1 MMNPFLTLREVQGAY
16 QRYVSTFQRFQHPAI
31 GAWVEERVATGRIL
45 WREPFLSLGR
55 RFARGETFADLVA
68 DPAVRLHPE
77 TWRCFTASPAP
88 AGWQPALQ
96 APPSGMGSPAPAGW
110 QPALQAP
117 PSGGVGSLPALQ
129 EPLHPHRHQSDAVRA
144 ILGERANT
152 IVATGTGSGKS
163 YTFGIPIVSECLR
176 LRDAGVAGIKAVI
189 IYPMNALANSQ
200 YDDLA
205 RRLAGSG
212 LRIALYTGDTGYEA
226 KAAQAIYTQAT
237 GRAQPYDSE
246 VLSRNEIQRR
256 PPDILMTNFQMLELI
271 LTRFEDQLLFPA
283 EHAGALRFL
292 VLDEIHTYTGR
303 RGADVACLIRRLK
316 QHTGTIGKLRCI
328 GTSATVQSGPEE
340 DARAMI
346 ARFASDLF
354 GEPFTPAHILGEQ
367 YIQPE
372 GTGNSILPPEIT
384 VTDEMLAAF
393 DGTPGKLMAQAV
405 PLAEALLG
413 RKLLPAEC
421 TREGLGIALAE
432 QATLYFLDHELNAPA
447 GTPVVQGGEAF
458 RVPPASV
465 PVRSLVAPAS
475 VPGNVAPAGT
485 PVVQGGEAFRVPPAS
500 VPGRSLVAPAS
511 VPGNVA
517 PAGTPVVQGGGPISL
532 EAAVERYQAAYRP
545 GHDHDACRRELLA
558 ALLVGQVATM
568 PLYERQEPR
577 LVPKLHAFFSQGR
590 TIHACLAPDG
600 PHLNERGDL
609 LCPACAENKRQAQTF
624 PLCFCRGCGQEY
636 YGVAM
641 QEDGALLPRDLDAL
655 DVDGTPLYLAPILY
669 DAELLP
675 LPDNWRTP
683 RGAIQKRYQEVM
695 PASAVYCPVHQRL
708 NSPCDCQEQRR
719 VTLVPVP
726 FLFCPSCGIT
736 YDRRSREFNKLFSFG
751 TVGRSTATDVVVGET
766 LRALPADERKII
778 AFSDNRQDT
787 ALQAA
792 HMNNL
797 QRRLHFRRGLVAALE
812 AAGCVINEDGS
823 AQDAAAPTL
832 ELDDAGQR
840 IFQALKAADA
850 LPSYSRSQGKYST
863 SRTDDGR
870 YQRYLRF
877 GVLQEL
883 ESSRRRNHL
892 NLEDTG
898 LLVVRYDG
906 LEAFAADEDVWAGI
920 PQLSRLSAGAR
931 LEYLQGFLDVMRRRR
946 AIAHD
951 DLLNFEAFDLDVLGK
966 LNADVFFHQGG
977 YGGMAPAGYS
987 DDATTGSRAA
997 TVIRWVSP
1005 NGALLAW
1012 TRRALSC
1019 SREEGADVIRLVVE
1033 ALRHPDAGFLC
1044 DQFFKNVGTLTML
1057 APERLTLQ
1065 LSRATTHPVCPKCG
1079 LVYHFR
1085 ALGICSGPTCGDLR
1099 PTSFASNYFRQ
1110 EYLRPLAGD
1119 VRVEAEEHS
1128 AQVSG
1133 HERRQIEARFRNPQD
1148 HLNTLICTPTMEL
1161 GIDIGQLTSVYM
1173 RNVPPSPSNYA
1184 QRAGR
1189 AGRKGQSSLITV
1201 FCGVGSARG
1210 PHDQYFYQHPEKIIA
1225 GAITVPRFLLEN
1237 RALLRSHIHSLVL
1250 ETLGREFKLPTSP
1263 GELLN
1268 LQAAGFPLFADLE
1281 QRLRDELQTRSAA
1294 IFRAV
1299 CDAFAQERQAFPWF
1313 TETFI
1318 RDAIAGFVDKLSAA
1332 FDSWRAEYQRLQ
1344 EEFDEITQEL
1354 RNEGPSYERRHRQDV
1369 VTERLAD
1376 MRNGKKGFYT
1386 YRYLGAQGYLP
1397 NYAFPRQATTV
1408 SFYESKD
1415 EISRERAL
1423 ALREY
1428 APGNSIYYRG
1438 NRYEVIIA
1446 RSRTSKGTPA
1456 FTDLLICP
1464 NCRAAYLGVNA
1475 KLPACETCGT
1485 SFLTMHPNPHALA
1498 LPDMLAKRRTWI
1510 TADEEERTRL
1520 GYRVTHHYQMG
1531 KSARHTAMSTQEGTP
1546 LLELTY
1552 EHNGKLV
1559 QVNSG
1564 LVQAEREDQE
1574 PGFVLCTKCNRWL
1587 IGEERIEHHLDPEH
1601 DQACRHGATTD
1612 DLAHQVFLF
1621 SDSSV
1626 DVVTLDVPPP
1636 EGLALAE
1643 QPSFYMSLL
1652 MALLH
1657 ATTITLELDE
1667 SELNGFL
1674 APHPHDPERQRIILF
1689 ETAEGGAGAVEAL
1702 SDANRLRQIAA
1713 RACEILHAPVDDEVL
1728 PAVGCERACYDCL
1741 LSFHNQHHHHLLN
1754 RHVALPFLRQLCQP
1768 LVSTFLGANTGAG
1781 SAGASLEALLSR
1793 CQSELERTVLRAIHA
1808 GGLPLPDEA
1817 QYLCTDSSGAP
1828 IASADFYFAE
1838 QRLAVLVD
1846 GPPHAQDYA
1855 QAGDGERRAHLKRA
1869 GYSVLEIAHDAVGA
1883 GLRKLAERLN
1893 VPLKAETTRESGIER
1908 STQESQTPGNIWA
1921 PWLYDLSASV
1931 LHPLMRALAIAG
1943 CPPPDEVGRDVPVD
1957 GRVVATVELSWSEQQ
1972 VAVALPG
1979 QVSPAAQE
1987 KLETAGWQIIAANLE
2002 QADASI
2008 NDVRQALMTSARAV
2022 AKTKE

>member
-1 MMNPFLTLREVQGAY
+1 MNPFLTLRDVQGAY

-31 GAWVEERVATGRIL
+31 RAWVAEHVATGRIL

-55 RFARGETFADLVA
+55 RFARGETFAELVA
-68 DPAVRLHPE
+68 DPAVRLHPD
-77 TWRCFTASPAP
+77 TWRCFTVSPTP
-88 AGWQPALQ
+88 AGWKT
-96 APPSGMGSPAPAGW
+96 
-110 QPALQAP
+110 
-117 PSGGVGSLPALQ
+117 GGTPHP
-129 EPLHPHRHQSDAVRA
+129 EPLHPHRHQSDAVRV

-152 IVATGTGSGKS
+152 VVATGTGSGKS
-163 YTFGIPIVSECLR
+163 YTFGIPIVSECLH
-176 LRDAGVAGIKAVI
+176 LRDQGVPGIKAVI

-200 YDDLA
+200 YDDLS

-212 LRIALYTGDTGYEA
+212 LRIALYTGETEYEA
-226 KAAQAIYTQAT
+226 ATALDAYTQAT

-246 VLSRNEIQRR
+246 VLSRVGIQQR
-256 PPDILMTNFQMLELI
+256 PPDILMTNYQMLEFI
-271 LTRFEDQLLFPA
+271 LTRFEDQVLFPA

-292 VLDEIHTYTGR
+292 VLDELHTYTGK

-328 GTSATVQSGPEE
+328 GTSATVQSGPAE
-340 DARAMI
+340 DTRALI

-354 GEPFTPAHILGEQ
+354 GEPFTPEHVLGEQ
-367 YIQPE
+367 YIDPE
-372 GTGNSILPPEIT
+372 GTGNSILPASIT
-384 VTDEMLAAF
+384 VTEEMLAAF
-393 DGTPGKLMAQAV
+393 DGTSGKLMAQAV

-413 RKLLPAEC
+413 RRLLPAEG

-432 QATLYFLDHELNAPA
+432 QATLYFLDHELNIPA
-447 GTPVVQGGEAF
+447 GAPGLQGNG
-458 RVPPASV
+458 PA
-465 PVRSLVAPAS
+465 AY
-475 VPGNVAPAGT
+475 
-485 PVVQGGEAFRVPPAS
+485 
-500 VPGRSLVAPAS
+500 
-511 VPGNVA
+511 
-517 PAGTPVVQGGGPISL
+517 PISL
-532 EAAVERYQAAYRP
+532 EAAVERYQAAYRA

-577 LVPKLHAFFSQGR
+577 LIPRLHAFFSQGR

-609 LCPACAENKRQAQTF
+609 LCPECAAQQRQTQTF

-636 YGVAM
+636 YGVAL
-641 QEDGALLPRDLDAL
+641 QEDSMLLPRDLDTL
-655 DVDGTPLYLAPILY
+655 DVGGAPLYLAPIVY
-669 DAELLP
+669 DAEQMP

-683 RGAIQKRYQEVM
+683 KGAIQKKYQAVLPA
-695 PASAVYCPVHQRL
+695 PASYCPVHNRL
-708 NSPCDCQEQRR
+708 NGACGCQEQRR
-719 VTLVPVP
+719 VTVVPAP

-736 YDRRSREFNKLFSFG
+736 YDGRSREFSKLFSFG
-751 TVGRSTATDVVVGET
+751 LVGRSTATDVIVGET

-812 AAGCVINEDGS
+812 AAGCVIAEDGS
-823 AQDAAAPTL
+823 QQDADALALGL
-832 ELDDAGQR
+832 EDVGQH
-840 IFQALKAADA
+840 IFQALKANDA
-850 LPSYSRSQGKYST
+850 LPTYSRSQGKYST
-863 SRTDDGR
+863 SRADDGR

-883 ESSRRRNHL
+883 ESTRRRNHL

-906 LEAFAADEDVWAGI
+906 LEAFAADADVWADI
-920 PQLSRLSAGAR
+920 PALAR
-931 LEYLQGFLDVMRRRR
+931 LPAGVRAEYLQGFLDVMRRRR

-951 DLLNFEAFDLDVLGK
+951 DLLNFEAFDLDVLGR
-966 LNADVFFHQGG
+966 LNAGVFFHQGG
-977 YGGMAPAGYS
+977 YGGSAPVGYS
-987 DDATTGSRAA
+987 DDAATSSRAA
-997 TVIRWVSP
+997 TVYRWASP

-1012 TRRALSC
+1012 TRRALAL
-1019 SREEGADVIRLVVE
+1019 SREEGAEVIRAVVD
-1033 ALRHPDAGFLC
+1033 ALRHPDAGFLR
-1044 DQFFKNVGTLTML
+1044 DTFFKNVGTLTML

-1065 LSRATTHPVCPKCG
+1065 LSRATTHPFCPKCG
-1079 LVYHFR
+1079 LVYHYR
-1085 ALGICSGPTCGDLR
+1085 LLNVCSGPTCNDLR
-1099 PTSFASNYFRQ
+1099 PTSFASNYFRL

-1133 HERRQIEARFRNPQD
+1133 RERRQIETRFRDSQD
-1148 HLNTLICTPTMEL
+1148 NLNTLICTPTMEL
-1161 GIDIGQLTSVYM
+1161 GVDIGQLTSVYM

-1201 FCGVGSARG
+1201 FCGIGSARG

-1225 GAITVPRFLLEN
+1225 GAIAVPRFLLEN

-1250 ETLGREFKLPTSP
+1250 ETLGRQFKLPAHP
-1263 GELLN
+1263 RELLN
-1268 LQAAGFPLFADLE
+1268 LQAAGFPLFANLE
-1281 QRLRDELQTRSAA
+1281 QQLRSGLQEHSTAT
-1294 IFRAV
+1294 FRAV
-1299 CDAFAQERQAFPWF
+1299 CHAFAQERSAFPWF

-1318 RDAIAGFVDKLSAA
+1318 RDTIEGFVDNLSAA
-1332 FDSWRAEYQRLQ
+1332 FDPWRAEYQRLLD
-1344 EEFDEITQEL
+1344 EFDEIAQEL
-1354 RNEGPSYERRHRQDV
+1354 RNEGTSGERERRQKV
-1369 VTERLAD
+1369 VSERLED
-1376 MRNGKKGFYT
+1376 MREGRRGFYT
-1386 YRYLGAQGYLP
+1386 YSYLGAQGFLP

-1415 EISRERAL
+1415 EISRERTL

-1464 NCRAAYLGVNA
+1464 QCKAAYLGVNA
-1475 KLPACETCGT
+1475 KLPACETCGA
-1485 SFLTMHPNPHALA
+1485 SLLTTHLNPHALA
-1498 LPDMLAKRRTWI
+1498 LTDMLAKRRTSI

-1520 GYRVTHHYQMG
+1520 GYRISYHYQMG
-1531 KSARHTAMSTQEGTP
+1531 KRARHAAISSQTGNEP
-1546 LLELTY
+1546 LLKLTY

-1559 QVNSG
+1559 LVNDG
-1564 LVQAEREDQE
+1564 LVQAERDRQK

-1587 IGEERIEHHLDPEH
+1587 IGEERIERHLSAQH
-1601 DQACRHGATTD
+1601 DQACRHGATRD
-1612 DLAHQVFLF
+1612 DLAHQVVLY

-1636 EGLALAE
+1636 EGLAPADVV
-1643 QPSFYMSLL
+1643 SFYHSLG
-1652 MALLH
+1652 MAFLH
-1657 ATTITLELDE
+1657 ATTISLDLDE

-1674 APHPHDPERQRIILF
+1674 APHPHEPERLRIILY

-1702 SDANRLRQIAA
+1702 SNPNRLRQVAA
-1713 RACEILHAPVDDEVL
+1713 RACELLHEPMDSDE
-1728 PAVGCERACYDCL
+1728 PALDAGCERACYDCL
-1741 LSFHNQHHHHLLN
+1741 LSFYNQVHHYLMN
-1754 RHVALPFLRQLCQP
+1754 RHLALPFLRQLCQP
-1768 LVSTFLGANTGAG
+1768 LVSTPLAVSAGAG
-1781 SAGASLEALLSR
+1781 QAGASLEALLAR
-1793 CQSELERTVLRAIHA
+1793 CQSDLERAVLRAIYL
-1808 GGLPLPDEA
+1808 GGLPLPDDA
-1817 QYLCTDSSGAP
+1817 QHLCADSSGAP
-1828 IASADFYFAE
+1828 IASADFYYAE

-1846 GPPHAQDYA
+1846 GPAHQQDYA
-1855 QAGDGERRAHLKRA
+1855 QASDAERRTRLKSA
-1869 GYSVLEIAHDAVGA
+1869 GYSVLPIAHDALVA

-1893 VPLKAETTRESGIER
+1893 ASLKTAQQAMPAAVLLPEERQPSGE
-1908 STQESQTPGNIWA
+1908 GWD
-1921 PWLYDLSASV
+1921 PWLYDMSASV
-1931 LHPLMRALAIAG
+1931 LHPLMRALASNG
-1943 CPPPDEVGRDVPVD
+1943 CPPPTEVGRDLPLD
-1957 GRVVATVELSWSEQQ
+1957 GRVIALVELCWSRQQ

-1979 QVSPAAQE
+1979 QVSPAAYE
-1987 KLETAGWQIIAANLE
+1987 KLEAAGWQIITANVE
-2002 QADASI
+2002 QLDQSVNEA
-2008 NDVRQALMTSARAV
+2008 RQALTAGARNG
-2022 AKTKE
+2022 